1 MAVRKPGSPRSGSK
15 RNQARRHQLL
25 QRKQRKLHLENLEPR
40 RLLAQGPQLISV
52 RPNDGDF
59 LDEGDTL
66 HNDLVDVTFIFSDSQ
81 QIDDATLD
89 AISLTGSGADDVFDT
104 EDDVVIEPGY
114 VGIGDQENRV
124 VMRFAEKL
132 PDDNYRIDVLGTGDA
147 PLENLDG
154 EPFNDGDSD
163 FQLEF
168 QLDLGAQ
175 VAGVVPQPISRA
187 SGALTQASNQ
197 IEVYFND
204 DDLDAVDAE
213 NPNFYQLILTNDSV
227 DNQDDLSFHPDSV
240 AYDAAA
246 DKAVLTF
253 SNDLDQLPNGTG
265 GVVGNATWRLKIGV
279 DEVLPAAPLADSP
292 TMDAGDRFDTAINLN
307 ELNQS
312 LLISGEIAPDPFL
325 FFVDKLDFPGGPDE
339 PGHRNVPDEI
349 DHHWGQHVNPDFGA
363 DSHHDSYLGVE
374 QVYYNFQSAVGESAA
389 GDPILNLITD
399 KQKQRVR
406 EAITMWTDRLG
417 LQFLESADQGV
428 TFATADPAALD
439 PFASDVVNYVN
450 KTTQDLGFIA
460 RIDPDFEDSMVVLDA
475 ARQWESNFGEAYYD
489 ALMTAMG
496 FVLGLER
503 AADLPPSTTMSFGPD
518 AFTIDGAPPAEGLA
532 PGNHDIVHAQYIH
545 NPDSNDIDLYKFT
558 IDLGDTGQEQKESST
573 LVVETFA
580 ERQANASL
588 LDTLVTVFQETETLD
603 GTGAVIGTQR
613 EIIARNDD
621 YFSEDSYIELA
632 VGTGTYYVQVTSAG
646 NGSTLPEHSESG
658 YGGTTEGKYQLR
670 LDLRSN
676 LSNEEVLSDATGTAL
691 DGDGDGS
698 PGGAYNFWFRGV
710 TAAETIVV
718 DKAHSPD
725 PAQPLG
731 SLTNPFDNISEALA
745 AAVPGNIVR
754 IVPNAGSDGNLA
766 TLDDNFAYEIGLG
779 TLQGQILSD
788 GSTLEVPQDV
798 TVMVDPGTIF
808 KLRKARIGVGSS
820 NLNTDRSGGAFQVLG
835 TPENSVYFTSWMS
848 EDIGLDT
855 HPPSTSPQEGDWGG
869 IRFRDDLDNAEARFN
884 YEQEGI
890 FLNYVNG
897 AEITYGGG
905 RLNVNSV
912 EETVQPIQMIQ
923 SRPTITNNVITL
935 SAAAALS
942 ADPNSFEETNFHAP
956 KFQLFSNFTSDYQ
969 RIGPDIYN
977 NRLVDNTTNGLFIS
991 IETPAGDRL
1000 QELTVSARFDDA
1012 SVVHTLAENLRIA
1025 GTPGGPLVDVSQPPV
1040 ELVSLQ
1046 SQAGGSLAADDY
1058 NYKVVFLDDN
1068 GFESRPSEATAT
1080 ITLGAGEGTITL
1092 DQLPPASE
1100 SYVGRRLYRS
1110 TAGGA
1115 GPYTFV
1121 KDLAAAETTLDD
1133 DGTLGDVQRELT
1145 SETELEVIRA
1155 RTDARLRLDPGLILK
1170 LEGSLIEASFGSQL
1184 IVEGRSDRDVVITS
1198 TFDDRFGGSG
1208 TFDTQKDG
1216 LTAGAPGDWA
1226 GIFLGQN
1233 ATASIDYA
1241 HLTFAGG
1248 DTRIEGSFVHFNVLE
1263 VHQAD
1268 LRLAH
1273 TLIEHN
1279 DDGVEDVYNVDP
1291 DRVGRETNV
1300 PATILVRGGQ
1310 PVLLENVIRDNAAQA
1325 FTIGIDSFTHHIRDD
1340 LGRSTGHV
1348 GLLGTYTPQNRGP
1361 LVRGNVI
1368 INNPNNGMNI
1378 RGGILTD
1385 QVVFDDIGINHVLFE
1400 DLIVPN
1406 FHTFGGLRMESSP
1419 DASLV
1424 VKFGGPADPFSTHV
1438 NCSTLDQPEIQNL
1451 DALSEYVRGFTL
1463 ADNQTVERIIH
1474 PDGHVECVVSNSAI
1488 KGLTSYVP
1496 TSGITAMGTPLD
1508 IEDRIGG
1515 MVHVIGHPN
1524 FPVILTSIHDD
1535 RHGNGF
1541 TLEGDIQ
1548 RDVLN
1553 DGSTRVPHPGDW
1565 TGIRLAEHSH
1575 DRNVDIILER
1585 ESRGAVA
1592 PGVNAEPDNAEFLG
1606 ELAANEKSG
1615 DDNLRLGFEIQGLL
1629 NGPKDEDIYSFTAE
1643 AGTEVWLDIDRT
1655 SHSLD
1660 TIVELI
1666 DSTGATLAESDDS
1679 LFEVG
1684 LAKAA
1689 PEYQPRH
1696 ASGVVKDFFSQNLYD
1711 AGMRVVLPGV
1721 AGTRNTYHV
1730 RVSSFEATTEG
1741 AYQLQ
1746 VRLGERDEFPGSTVR
1761 NAEIYYSMNGIDVAG
1776 LPLHSPL
1783 VGEAA
1788 ENESHGAA
1796 SNNQLAPDFGVFNA
1810 VPSTGPQDL
1819 GNLLQ
1824 SDRAAI
1830 SVAGEL
1836 DLPQD
1841 VDFYEIEVDFAHA
1854 SNGGNPG
1861 FEQIAAIFDI
1871 DYADGLAR
1879 ANTNLAVYDE
1889 WGRLVYFAEDSNV
1902 FDDRLPPLAGG
1913 DLSDLSTGSVGS
1925 RDPFVG
1931 PVSLPEGTYF
1941 VAVASNAR
1949 IPQQLLNNPALRREP
1964 ISSIARLVEDH
1975 LGDDGFETASAPQIS
1990 SFVSDASHIVPLE
2003 ADDVTL
2009 YVLQDQRSATDVME
2023 LVAVDPETG
2032 KPRWN
2037 EVRNYDGLLQDID
2050 TRHDVGGGIYG
2061 FSTPANGLEAQG
2073 VSDDSVG
2080 LLRGVRTQDNQFVGG
2095 GDDGILT
2102 FQSDPE
2108 DPNGVLSSNAG
2119 VFFHANAFGTL
2130 AGTEVLFAVGE
2141 RGDRETLG
2149 AAWPLAA
2156 DLTNLLYL
2164 FDPETGE
2171 ALSDPLEDREGSA
2184 ELDDGGPATNVR
2196 ERGQLD
2202 PNVIRDSGASL
2213 AERGS
2218 GGTIT
2223 GLQILGGVLYASTD
2237 TGGLYRVNDP
2247 TGSATLEYLQ
2257 DLIPSDYDNVVDDMA
2272 LVIVDKAESAPGVG
2286 DDDTWDEYDF
2296 TTPIFGLVAS
2306 TPGTTRSLDSEI
2318 WTKRDNAFIPESTA
2332 LEHITVFGTGDGAN
2346 PDTFTFSIT
2355 ETNSRVIID
2364 VDTEPF
2370 AGNDATTDLQFSLT
2384 GPGTSI
2390 VVDNSPVG
2398 SGGTG
2403 KGSADDG
2410 AITRDPFLDTTGNA
2424 GTYTL
2429 TITNTGGG
2437 PIPANSNYLLH
2448 ISVGDNPDTDNVIEN
2463 RDDVATGPV
2472 TARDFEGLASRPAQI
2487 AGDPFFGLLYA
2498 VDTLGDVY
2506 AFDSNNSFQNTDKIT
2521 ISQSSATNNAAQH
2534 ARGIAFSQTLAH
2546 HTDKRHADH
2555 GHGMSE
2561 AVDDSRARGS
2571 IYFDEVEPNDNFG
2584 TPQDLENERWTLGFD
2599 SNIASN
2605 DTLDV
2610 DINLHTS
2617 AIVPHVT
2624 IVGRGEGSILNGTAT
2639 RDFYSFEVTEPNS
2652 YVQIETDF
2660 SFDYQLRHNGGQP
2673 GNDPDDGGAWATGVI
2688 DSQLTLRNANGGT
2701 VASHS
2706 GPMDW
2711 RFGGGG
2717 CSQSVVLGSPSCSQ
2731 IQTPNTHRAEDPNNS
2746 LESLI
2751 QTWIAQPGTYTVEVT
2766 KFDPETGG
2774 SFQPPEAGDEYTL
2787 HVSVQNHA
2795 VDEGNETVD
2804 GGRSLAFGTS
2814 YGGLIT
2820 DVRPNGVNIDF
2831 DSPFHGLV
2839 SGDQVY
2845 IEDVEGVRLANG
2857 TYQVTRVNFRTF
2869 RVNASNVDRLDTSPI
2884 YEGGGRWHQLFAP
2897 AQNKARV
2904 ASSTFSLE
2912 GYAAEDKPVLYFNY
2926 LANLHAT
2933 DEMDDFQVSLD
2944 DGSGNLVP
2952 LVVKVAD
2959 GGAAL
2964 LDPAT
2969 GTRAED
2975 NPDWAAQRDYWRAA
2989 RVELGDFAGQ
2999 QNLKLVFEYSTEGN
3013 EINAGGTATPQNL
3026 EGVHID
3032 DVRIGFAERGEMI
3045 TRSYSDPIYVPNPSA
3060 PSSEDEIHI
3069 GEYQLEI
3076 RRASDYGVV
3085 QKVGARGDSANS
3097 FQLTDAFD
3105 TNDRLAEQYTLLA
3118 FAGADLNDGAS
3129 FSLSD
3134 GNHSVTFEY
3143 DSNDDH
3149 TLGNAVV
3156 AFTPTDTAEEVAN
3169 SIIASINGA
3178 GVQTTLE
3185 IEAGDG
3191 GLGRVHLYG
3200 NAIVDELGNIDWKAQ
3215 SGSGDA
3221 NRFRDQGQMLIH
3233 SNLVHNAAGWGINMV
3248 GGQSDSTDGAPVGFH
3263 APQFSPVR
3271 NLQILN
3277 DEPVSGLIPGA
3288 TIENNVLAGNGLGG
3302 IHVGGSLGP
3311 WEIVP
3316 ARGLDYPNQLGGER
3330 AGDQVCDG
3338 SSFEIV
3344 AFGVTQRFEFED
3356 ISGEDLN
3363 ACGSDV
3369 DGGNG
3374 WTAGSVPVFYRMSDG
3389 YLAVRGT
3396 GYTQTEMVYAIREAI
3411 NSSVLG
3417 TNTTSTHVEAV
3428 PYFSQTSGGYAAGAD
3443 PALYLY
3449 NVEEVRG
3456 GPFRFSGRSQIGTP
3470 AQPFHRVINNTVYG
3484 DDGTESFHSGS
3495 GLDEP
3500 NDTAAAAVTT
3510 FQGRANLPEKYITQG
3525 VIGDGLSIPSDLTLD
3540 VDVFQVQMDIH
3551 DRLIVD
3557 VDANEFGSEL
3567 NSIVRVFN
3575 AQGEEVAR
3583 NNDGTA
3589 PGEEASFDSYLEYVV
3604 PDAAGAGTYFV
3615 GISGRQNSEYSA
3627 LSLGGRVGPASRGDY
3642 TLEINVLASRNWVIE
3657 SVPGTQIPDGSTIT
3671 VTDRERT
3678 VIFEMDSQAAPG
3690 VAAGHVAI
3698 PYNNTAIGGA
3708 RGPGYLAPEV
3718 AVVVADAIQAEF
3730 GDTLTATPLG
3740 GFRGATAGGPSNN
3753 EPTNLDYNDQNFGHD
3768 YDPARGGYGAVGS
3781 GVRATSEQFVYV
3793 ERASNITLA
3802 DGSPFSMRPGTG
3814 DANNINGLMPE
3825 HGILVS
3831 EGASP
3836 TLLNNVLSNLGHGV
3850 QVAPSSASTIM
3861 GASLFQHTVVDH
3873 TGIDPLNESFNVTLD
3888 PAEPL
3893 FFNSGDQNFYP
3904 AAGSRAID
3912 SSINSLEDRDSLTTV
3927 KDSVDIAP
3935 SPLLAPGRDGFGQL
3949 RVDDPD
3955 VDPPDGFGSNPYID
3969 RGGVDRADFNG
3980 PTVTLI
3986 NPRDNDAEG
3995 IDLDPTQTVVQMA
4008 GGELTHL
4015 SVQFT
4020 DGSNLNAIER
4030 GIGVDP
4036 STITSDKITLV
4047 KDGQLLIEGED
4058 YLYHFDPLGNTIRL
4072 THISGYWED
4081 ESVYVIQLN
4090 NRDRFVFTAQDGS
4103 NFNDGDTMFIQDGAD
4118 NTVTFEYDTGYS
4130 LHIAETLTLHITDD
4144 GVADGDLLIIEP
4156 PVGIPVIFEYDQND
4170 PSDVRSGRVRIDISQ
4185 AGTIDEIAQATV
4197 QALAGADIGLAPK
4210 NLGDGRIHV
4219 GAPTGLTVDTRFGPL
4234 LQTGQSQ
4241 PILDGDS
4248 FEISHDAGSATFT
4261 FEDTWPSLGDSDLTD
4276 QVIEY
4281 SRADSTEDL
4290 ADRIAETIQAQ
4301 DLGLFPTNQGGG
4313 QIHLG
4318 GEDSHSIDASDID
4331 ALTTTGT
4338 PGVTGSTEIHLPGPL
4353 SLVVPSQAVDTEGG
4367 VDDGQ
4372 FFTIDDGE
4380 RDTGLRLAYPDP
4392 NNLDTAM
4399 SITADR
4405 DFNGVELVFVNSL
4418 TGAAATATF
4427 DDINLLLT
4435 IDLEAV
4441 ATTSGAIVQAINNEG
4456 TFTAELDV
4464 TRDATN
4470 DGSGIPGVVGSQG
4483 FFSSDLRFEFELQ
4496 DLEEEDPAFGVSPGS
4511 VVIEFNPDNTV
4522 DDLANLL
4529 VEAISD
4535 ANVNLD
4541 PVNRGNGVVE
4551 LGVNDD
4557 HVVDATRTE
4566 VEKIGAFGG
4575 IADGETFQ
4583 IGNLLGPDVVTTFE
4597 FNAEDDV
4604 AEGHVALEF
4613 NLGDSDDLLSQKIID
4628 AIVAADLGLEP
4639 TYLGN
4644 GSIALNDTPH
4654 HTTDVGGSTMSQSG
4668 FAGGAVALPFIPG
4681 TSFDADQL
4689 ASIIIT
4695 AVDNSDLENV
4705 SFTPRGGDTYFING
4719 ATGVGGKLENFFVE
4733 AIADKADNPL
4743 LANQSSNETKF
4754 TILTDGVELDYGDA
4768 PNSASLQY
4776 ETIFDDGGA
4785 RHVVVEGISLG
4796 PLVDAESNGVPSLA
4810 SDGDDLAGAD
4820 DEDGVA
4826 GLVRD
4831 LQADTGIF
4839 NAHLDTPI
4847 IVTASRIGYL
4857 DAWIDFKGDGDWDDA
4872 GEQIFTS
4879 QLLSVGVNE
4888 LIVDTPDNAST
4899 GTTYARFRFSL
4910 SGNLT
4915 PSGVASEGEV
4925 EDYQIEILPGTPPV
4939 AGADTYT
4946 TDEDTELVKDPA
4958 QSLLSNDEDDD
4969 GDSVQVLRADS
4980 TSQLGAAVDVDAN
4993 GEFSY
4998 DPTVA
5003 LTLQGLAVGE
5013 TAEDQFSYQIDD
5025 GSLPS
5030 LPASVTITVTGV
5042 NDAPSANN
5050 GSITA
5055 DEDGETVTAA
5065 FPADDVDSDDDQTTL
5080 EYKVLVPPNEGT
5092 VSLNT
5097 DGTFTFD
5104 PSDGFQDLAAGQ
5116 TRNVDFSYQAT
5127 DSHGMQSGLGTVTI
5141 NVTGQNDAP
5150 LANDQTIFAEEDG
5163 DPVGPTAFAGS
5174 DIDSDDDQTGL
5185 TYIIVDD
5192 LETGEG
5198 SVTNHGDGTFTFDPG
5213 SDFQELSEGV
5223 TGNVSFTYQAT
5234 DSHDAAS
5241 AIDGTVT
5248 IAVTGSNDDPIAVD
5262 NIYVTDEINVIQRN
5276 VIENDTGDGVDSDP
5290 DEQDVLSANELN
5302 ADGAAIGE
5310 AVVLVSGATVTL
5322 ESDGV
5327 LTYDPTTS
5335 STIGALSEGETFD
5348 DTFTYTISDGNGG
5361 TDSAMVTVTTFGVN
5375 EAPDAVD
5382 DTYGVDEGGFL
5393 SITDTGNGILA
5404 NDSDPEGDDLTLEL
5418 QDDVSHGTLTLNDD
5432 GTFSYQH
5439 DGSEDPTDSFVYRI
5453 SDPAGNFDDAT
5464 VTFNVSAQNDAPIG
5478 ADDFYSLDHG
5488 STVNANDADGNQTT
5502 DTNDD
5507 GVLVNDSD
5515 PEGDAITA
5523 DLVTGPQHAT
5533 DFNLNADGTFT
5544 YTHDD
5549 GATTSDSFTY
5559 HAEDGSDTSDLVTVH
5574 FTINPPPPPPW
5585 QNPTERLDVNDDGFI
5600 SPIDVLLVVNFLNFD
5615 LTYFPFNLPLPP
5627 PTPEFGP
5634 PPYLDTSGDGYCTPI
5649 DAATVLSH
5657 LNRNTS
5663 GEAELD
5669 PTFVSAWIDANQ
5681 RDEVAPALAKRTNQE
5696 GAVQINTTPSAADLV
5711 TPTAAT
5717 FRSEAM
5723 KLRSAFNSPLDDA
5736 IAAFVAEVAEEQVDD
5751 EDAIWQDD
5759 QLFRLI
5765 RGR

>member
-59 LDEGDTL
+59 LNEGDTL

-81 QIDDATLD
+81 QINDATLD

-132 PDDNYRIDVLGTGDA
+132 PDDDYRIDILGTGDA

-163 FQLEF
+163 FQLQF

-175 VAGVVPQPISRA
+175 VAGVVPQPISRD
-187 SGALTQASNQ
+187 GGVLTQARDQ
-197 IEVYFND
+197 IDVYFND
-204 DDLDAVDAE
+204 DDLNAADAE
-213 NPNFYQLILTNDSV
+213 NPDFYQLILTNDTV

-240 AYDAAA
+240 TYDAAS

-253 SNDLDQLPNGTG
+253 SNDLNQLPDGSG

-279 DEVLPAAPLADSP
+279 NEVLPAPPAAQNPG
-292 TMDAGDRFDTAINLN
+292 DAGGSFDNAIDLN
-307 ELNQS
+307 ELTDS
-312 LLISGEIAPDPFL
+312 LLISGEIVSTSPSL
-325 FFVDKLDFPGGPDE
+325 FDFPGGPDE
-339 PGHRNVPDEI
+339 PGHRDVPDEI
-349 DHHWGQHVNPDFGA
+349 DHHWGQHVNPDFGP
-363 DSHHDSYLGVE
+363 DSTVGVQ

-406 EAITMWTDRLG
+406 EAITMWSDRLG

-439 PFASDVVNYVN
+439 PFAPDVVNYVK

-475 ARQWESNFGEAYYD
+475 GRQWESNFGEAYYD

-518 AFTIDGAPPAEGLA
+518 AFTVEGAPPAEDLA
-532 PGNHDIVHAQYIH
+532 PGNHDVVHAQYLH
-545 NPDSNDIDLYKFT
+545 KPDSNDIDLYKFT
-558 IDLGDTGQEQKESST
+558 VDLGDAAQEQKESST

-580 ERQANASL
+580 ERQPNASL

-621 YFSEDSYIELA
+621 YYSEDSYIELT
-632 VGTGTYYVQVTSAG
+632 VGTGTYYVQVTSTG
-646 NGSTLPEHSESG
+646 NGSTLPEHEESG

-676 LSNEEVLSDATGTAL
+676 LSSDEVLSDATGTAL
-691 DGDGDGS
+691 DGDGDGT
-698 PGGAYNFWFRGV
+698 PGGAYNFWFRSV
-710 TAAETIVV
+710 DEAETVIV

-725 PAQPLG
+725 PGQPLG
-731 SLTNPFDNISEALA
+731 TLANPFDNIADALDA
-745 AAVPGNIVR
+745 TASGNVVR
-754 IVPNAGSDGNLA
+754 VVPNAGSDGDLA
-766 TLDDNFAYEIGLG
+766 TLDDNFAYEVGLG
-779 TLQGQILSD
+779 TLPGQILSD
-788 GSTLEVPQDV
+788 GSTLEVPAGV

-808 KLRKARIGVGSS
+808 KLRKARVGVGSS
-820 NLNTDRSGGAFQVLG
+820 NLNTDRSGGALQVLG
-835 TPENSVYFTSWMS
+835 TPANSVYFTSWMA

-855 HPPSTSPQEGDWGG
+855 HAPSTSPQEGDWGG
-869 IRFRDDLDNAEARFN
+869 IRFRNDLDNAEARFN

-912 EETVQPIQMIQ
+912 EQTVQPIQMIQ

-956 KFQLFSNFTSDYQ
+956 KFQLFSSFTSDYQ
-969 RIGPDIYN
+969 RVGPDIYN

-991 IETPAGDRL
+991 IETPAGDEL
-1000 QELTVSARFDDA
+1000 QELTVSARFDDS

-1025 GTPGGPLVDVSQPPV
+1025 GTPGGPLLDASQPPV

-1046 SQAGGSLAADDY
+1046 GQSGGSLTEDDY

-1080 ITLGAGEGTITL
+1080 ISLAAGEGTISL

-1110 TAGGA
+1110 AAGGV

-1121 KDLAAAETTLDD
+1121 KDLTAAETSVDD
-1133 DGTLGDVQRELT
+1133 DGTLGDVSRELT
-1145 SETELEVIRA
+1145 SETELGVIRA
-1155 RTDARLRLDPGLILK
+1155 RTDARLRLDPGLIVK

-1184 IVEGRSDRDVVITS
+1184 IVEGRADRDVVITS

-1208 TFDTQKDG
+1208 AFDTQKDG

-1279 DDGVEDVYNVDP
+1279 DDGVEDIYNVDP

-1310 PVLLENVIRDNAAQA
+1310 PVLLDNVIRDNAAQA
-1325 FTIGIDSFTHHIRDD
+1325 LTIGIDSFTHHIRDD

-1348 GLLGTYTPQNRGP
+1348 GLLGAYTPQNRGP

-1368 INNPNNGMNI
+1368 VNNPNNGMNI

-1424 VKFGGPADPFSTHV
+1424 VKFGGPADPFSPHV
-1438 NCSTLDQPEIQNL
+1438 NCSTLDQPDVQNL
-1451 DALSEYVRGFTL
+1451 DALNEYQRAFAL

-1474 PDGHVECVVSNSAI
+1474 PDGHVECVVSNSTI
-1488 KGLTSYVP
+1488 TGLDSYVP
-1496 TSGITAMGTPLD
+1496 TSGITAMGTALD

-1553 DGSTRVPHPGDW
+1553 DGVDRVPQPGDW
-1565 TGIRLAEHSH
+1565 TGIRLAERSH
-1575 DRNVDIILER
+1575 DRNVDIVLER

-1606 ELAANEKSG
+1606 ELAADEKSG

-1629 NGPKDEDIYSFTAE
+1629 NGPTDEDIYSFTAE

-1655 SHSLD
+1655 SNSLD
-1660 TIVELI
+1660 TMVELI
-1666 DSTGATLAESDDS
+1666 DSTGATLAASDDS
-1679 LFEVG
+1679 DTESISG
-1684 LAKAA
+1684 LVDFAVPGQQANPLQKAA
-1689 PEYQPRH
+1689 NEYQPKH
-1696 ASGVVKDFFSQNLYD
+1696 SSGALKDFFSQNQYD

-1730 RVSSFEATTEG
+1730 RVRSFEATTEG

-1761 NAEIYYSMNGIDVAG
+1761 NAEIYYAMNGIDVTG

-1788 ENESHGAA
+1788 ENESLGAA
-1796 SNNQLAPDFGVFNA
+1796 NNNQLAPDFNVFNA

-1841 VDFYEIEVDFAHA
+1841 IDFYEVEVSFAHA

-1913 DLSDLSTGSVGS
+1913 DTADLSTGSVGS

-1964 ISSIARLVEDH
+1964 ISSVTRLVEDH
-1975 LGDDGFETASAPQIS
+1975 LGDPGFETASAPGIS
-1990 SFVSDASHIVPLE
+1990 NFVSDPSHIVPLD

-2023 LVAVDPETG
+2023 LVAIDPETG

-2037 EVRNYDGLLQDID
+2037 EVRNYAGLLQDID
-2050 TRHDVGGGIYG
+2050 TRRDVGGGIYG

-2080 LLRGVRTQDNQFVGG
+2080 LLRGVRTQENQFVGG

-2108 DPNGVLSSNAG
+2108 DPEGVVASDAG

-2130 AGTEVLFAVGE
+2130 AETEVLFAVGE
-2141 RGDRETLG
+2141 RGDSDTLS

-2156 DLTNLLYL
+2156 NLTNLLYL
-2164 FDPETGE
+2164 FNPETGE
-2171 ALSDPLEDREGSA
+2171 ALSDPLEDREGSV
-2184 ELDDGGPATNVR
+2184 ELNDGGPATNVR

-2202 PNVIRDSGASL
+2202 PNVSTGTSQ
-2213 AERGS
+2213 AERGP

-2247 TGSATLEYLQ
+2247 TGAASLEYLQ
-2257 DLIPSDYDNVVDDMA
+2257 DLLPNDYDNVADDLEA
-2272 LVIVDKAESAPGVG
+2272 VVVDKPESAPGAG
-2286 DDDTWDEYDF
+2286 DADSWDEYDF

-2306 TPGTTRSLDSEI
+2306 TPGATRSLDAEI
-2318 WTKRDNAFIPESTA
+2318 WTKRENAFIPSSTS

-2346 PDTFTFSIT
+2346 TDSFTFSVT
-2355 ETNSRVIID
+2355 EANSQIIID

-2370 AGNDATTDLQFSLT
+2370 ANNDPATNLRFSLT
-2384 GPGTSI
+2384 GPGTNII
-2390 VVDNSPVG
+2390 VDDSPVG
-2398 SGGTG
+2398 SGGSG
-2403 KGSADDG
+2403 KGSADNG
-2410 AITRDPFLDTTGNA
+2410 ATTLDPFLDTTGNV

-2429 TITNTGGG
+2429 TITNATGV
-2437 PIPANSNYLLH
+2437 PIPANSNYLAH
-2448 ISVGDNPDTDNVIEN
+2448 ISVAN
-2463 RDDVATGPV
+2463 RDDTATGAV
-2472 TARDFEGLASRPAQI
+2472 VARDFEGLASRPAQI
-2487 AGDPFFGLLYA
+2487 SGDAFFGLLYA

-2521 ISQSSATNNAAQH
+2521 VAQTSATTNAAQH
-2534 ARGIAFSQTLAH
+2534 ARGIAFSQTVAH

-2561 AVDDSRARGS
+2561 AVDDSRARGP

-2584 TPQDLENERWTLGFD
+2584 TPQNLENERWTLGFD
-2599 SNIASN
+2599 SNIASD

-2624 IVGRGEGSILNGTAT
+2624 IVGRGDGSILDGTAT

-2688 DSQLTLRNANGGT
+2688 NSQLTLRNANGGT

-2706 GPMDW
+2706 APMDW

-2731 IQTPNTHRAEDPNNS
+2731 IQTPNTHIAEDPNDS
-2746 LESLI
+2746 WESLI
-2751 QTWIAQPGTYTVEVT
+2751 QTFIAEPGTYTVEVT
-2766 KFDPETGG
+2766 KFDPETIAN
-2774 SFQPPEAGDEYTL
+2774 FQPPEAGDEYTL

-2795 VDEGNETVD
+2795 VDAGNETVD
-2804 GGRSLAFGTS
+2804 GGRSLAFGST

-2857 TYQVTRVNFRTF
+2857 TYQVTRVDFDTF
-2869 RVNASNVDRLDTSPI
+2869 RINAGNVDQLDTAPV
-2884 YEGGGRWHQLFAP
+2884 YEGGGRWHQLFSP
-2897 AQNKARV
+2897 AQNTARV

-2926 LANLHAT
+2926 LANLHTT
-2933 DEMDDFQVSLD
+2933 DELDDFRVSLD

-2959 GGAAL
+2959 GDEAV
-2964 LDPAT
+2964 LDRAT
-2969 GTRAED
+2969 GTRADD

-2999 QNLKLVFEYSTEGN
+2999 SNLSLVFEYSTAGN
-3013 EINAGGTATPQNL
+3013 EIADNGTATPQNF
-3026 EGVHID
+3026 EGVQID

-3045 TRSYSDPIYVPNPSA
+3045 TRAYSDPVYVPNPTA
-3060 PSSEDEIHI
+3060 PSSEDEIHV

-3097 FQLTDAFD
+3097 FQLTEAFD

-3118 FAGADLNDGAS
+3118 RAGADLSDGDT
-3129 FSLSD
+3129 FTLSD
-3134 GNHSVTFEY
+3134 GSQSVTFEY
-3143 DSNDDH
+3143 DSDDNH

-3156 AFTPTDTAEEVAN
+3156 SFTPTDTAEEVSN

-3185 IEAGDG
+3185 IQAGDG
-3191 GLGRVHLYG
+3191 GGGRVHLYG
-3200 NAIVDELGNIDWKAQ
+3200 NAIATGEIEYLAQ

-3233 SNLVHNAAGWGINMV
+3233 SNLIHDAAGWGINMV

-3263 APQFSPVR
+3263 APQFTPVR

-3277 DEPVSGLIPGA
+3277 DEPLSGLIPGA

-3302 IHVGGSLGP
+3302 IHVAGALSP

-3316 ARGLDYPNQLGGER
+3316 RRGLDYPDQLAGER
-3330 AGDQVCDG
+3330 AGDRVCDG

-3374 WTAGSVPVFYRMSDG
+3374 WTPGSVPVFYRMSDG
-3389 YLAVRGT
+3389 YLLLRGS

-3411 NSSVLG
+3411 NSSILG
-3417 TNTTSTHVEAV
+3417 TNTTSTQVEAI

-3456 GPFRFSGRSQIGTP
+3456 GPFRFSGRSQAGTP

-3484 DDGTESFHSGS
+3484 DDGTESFYAGS
-3495 GLDEP
+3495 GLAEP
-3500 NDTAAAAVTT
+3500 NDTAAEAVAT

-3525 VIGDGLSIPSDLTLD
+3525 VIGDGLSVPSDISLD
-3540 VDVFQVQMDIH
+3540 VDLFQVQMDIH
-3551 DRLIVD
+3551 DRLAVD
-3557 VDANEFGSEL
+3557 VDANEFGSDL

-3583 NNDGTA
+3583 NNDGAA
-3589 PGEEASFDSYLEYVV
+3589 PGEEASFDAYVEYVV
-3604 PDAAGAGTYFV
+3604 TDAAGAGTYYV
-3615 GISGRQNSEYSA
+3615 GISGRENSEYSA
-3627 LSLGGRVGPASRGDY
+3627 LSLGGRSGPASRGEY
-3642 TLEINVLASRNWVIE
+3642 TLEINVMASRNWAIE

-3740 GFRGATAGGPSNN
+3740 GFRGATAGGPSAN

-3768 YDPARGGYGAVGS
+3768 YDPTRIGYGAVGT

-3793 ERASNITLA
+3793 EGASNITLA
-3802 DGSPFSMRPGTG
+3802 DGSPFSMRPGAG
-3814 DANNINGLMPE
+3814 DDNNVNGLMPE

-3836 TLLNNVLSNLGHGV
+3836 TLLNNVLSNLAHGV
-3850 QVAPSSASTIM
+3850 HVAPSSASTIM

-3888 PAEPL
+3888 PDEPL

-3904 AAGSRAID
+3904 AAGSRVID

-3927 KDSVDIAP
+3927 KDAVDIAP

-3949 RVDDPD
+3949 RVDDPN
-3955 VDPPDGFGSNPYID
+3955 VDPPDGFGSNPFID

-3980 PTVTLI
+3980 PTATLI

-3995 IDLDPTQTVVQMA
+3995 ADLDPTPTVVQMT

-4020 DGSNLNAIER
+4020 DGSNLNAVER

-4047 KDGQLLIEGED
+4047 KNGQLLKEGDD

-4090 NRDRFVFTAQDGS
+4090 NSDRFVFTAQDGS
-4103 NFNDGDTMFIQDGAD
+4103 QFEDGDTMFIQDRAD

-4130 LHIAETLTLHITDD
+4130 LHLAETLTLHIPAA
-4144 GVADGDLLIIEP
+4144 GVADGDLLIVEP
-4156 PVGIPVIFEYDQND
+4156 PAGIPVIFEYDSND
-4170 PSDVRSGRVRIDISQ
+4170 PSDVSGGRVRIDISQ
-4185 AGTIDEIAQATV
+4185 AGSIDDIAEATAQA
-4197 QALAGADIGLAPK
+4197 LDGAGIALAPK
-4210 NLGDGRIHV
+4210 NLGDGRVHV
-4219 GAPTGLTVDTRFGPL
+4219 GASTGLTVDTNFGAL
-4234 LQTGQSQ
+4234 LQTGQAQ
-4241 PILDGDS
+4241 PILDGDT
-4248 FEISHDAGSATFT
+4248 FQISHGSETAVFS
-4261 FEDTWPSLGDSDLTD
+4261 FADTWPTLGDSDLND
-4276 QVIEY
+4276 LVIEY

-4290 ADRIAETIQAQ
+4290 ANRIAGTIAAQ
-4301 DLGLFPTNQGGG
+4301 NLGLTPTNQGDG

-4318 GEDSHSIDASDID
+4318 GEESHTVDAAGTA
-4331 ALTTTGT
+4331 ALRTTGT
-4338 PGVTGSTEIHLPGPL
+4338 PGVSGSTQIHLPGQL
-4353 SLVVPSQAVDTEGG
+4353 SLVVPAQAINSEGG
-4367 VDDGQ
+4367 VADGQ
-4372 FFTIDDGE
+4372 FFTIDDGQ
-4380 RDTGLRLAYPDP
+4380 RDTSLRLAYPEP
-4392 NNLDTAM
+4392 NNLDTAI
-4399 SITADR
+4399 SITGNR
-4405 DFNGVELVFVNSL
+4405 NFNDVELVFVDSL
-4418 TGAAATATF
+4418 IGGAAAATF
-4427 DDINLLLT
+4427 DDINMLLT
-4435 IDLEAV
+4435 IDLEAA

-4470 DGSGIPGVVGSQG
+4470 DGGGIPGVVGSQG
-4483 FFSSDLRFEFELQ
+4483 FFSSELRFEFEQ
-4496 DLEEEDPAFGVSPGS
+4496 EGLEEEDPAFGVSPGA
-4511 VVIEFNPDNTV
+4511 VAIEFSPEATIDE
-4522 DDLANLL
+4522 LADLL

-4535 ANVNLD
+4535 ANVDLD

-4551 LGVNDD
+4551 LGVDED

-4566 VEKIGAFGG
+4566 VDTIGAFGG

-4583 IGNLLGPDVVTTFE
+4583 IGNLAGEDKIVTFE

-4604 AEGHVALEF
+4604 AEGNVALDF
-4613 NLGDSDDLLSQKIID
+4613 NLGDSDDLLASRIID
-4628 AIVAADLGLEP
+4628 AIVAADLDLTP

-4654 HTTDVGGSTMSQSG
+4654 HTADVGGSTMSQTG
-4668 FAGGAVALPFIPG
+4668 FPGGAVAIPFIPG
-4681 TSFDADQL
+4681 ASFDANQL
-4689 ASIIIT
+4689 ASAIIT
-4695 AVDNSDLENV
+4695 AVNDSSLERI

-4719 ATGVGGKLENFFVE
+4719 AAGVGGELDNFFVE

-4768 PNSASLQY
+4768 PNSPALQY
-4776 ETIFDDGGA
+4776 ETTFDDGGA
-4785 RHVVVEGISLG
+4785 RHVVVAGTSLG
-4796 PLVDAESNGVPSLA
+4796 QLVDAESDGLA
-4810 SDGDDLAGAD
+4810 SPSADGDDQSDTD
-4820 DEDGVA
+4820 DEDGVG

-4831 LQADTGIF
+4831 LQAGTGIF
-4839 NAHLDTPI
+4839 NAHLATPI
-4847 IVTASRIGYL
+4847 TVTASRIGYL
-4857 DAWIDFKGDGDWDDA
+4857 DAWIDFKGDGDWDDP
-4872 GEQIFTS
+4872 GEQIFAS
-4879 QLLSVGVNE
+4879 QLLSVGDNE
-4888 LIVDTPDNAST
+4888 LTVNTPDNAST

-4910 SGNLT
+4910 TGNLT
-4915 PSGVASEGEV
+4915 PSGVAAEGEV
-4925 EDYQIEILPGTPPV
+4925 EDYEIEILPGTPPN
-4939 AGADTYT
+4939 AEADAFT
-4946 TDEDTELVKDPA
+4946 TDEDTALGNDPA
-4958 QSLLSNDEDDD
+4958 RSLLDNDDDDD
-4969 GDSVQVLRADS
+4969 GDSIQVLSADAIS
-4980 TSQLGAAVDVDAN
+4980 ELGATVDVDQN
-4993 GEFSY
+4993 GEFNY
-4998 DPTVA
+4998 DPIA
-5003 LTLQGLAVGE
+5003 APALQGLAVGE
-5013 TAEDQFSYQIDD
+5013 TIDDHFSYQIDD
-5025 GSLPS
+5025 GNLPS
-5030 LPASVTITVTGV
+5030 LPATVTITVTGA
-5042 NDAPSANN
+5042 NDAPTAND
-5050 GSITA
+5050 GSWNA
-5055 DEDGETVTAA
+5055 DEDGDAVTAA
-5065 FPADDVDSDDDQTTL
+5065 VPADDIDSDDDQTTL
-5080 EYKVLVPPNEGT
+5080 TYELVVPPSEGNVT
-5092 VSLNT
+5092 INT

-5104 PSDGFQDLAAGQ
+5104 PAGDFQDLAAGE
-5116 TRNVDFSYQAT
+5116 TRDVTFSYQAT
-5127 DSHGMQSGLGTVTI
+5127 DSHGEESGLGTVTI
-5141 NVTGQNDAP
+5141 TVTGQNDAP
-5150 LANDQTIFAEEDG
+5150 LANDQTIFADEDG

-5174 DIDSDDDQTGL
+5174 DIDSDDDSSDL
-5185 TYIIVDD
+5185 TYTIVDD
-5192 LETGEG
+5192 LEAGEG
-5198 SVTNHGDGTFTFDPG
+5198 SVVNNGDGTFTFDPG
-5213 SDFQELSEGV
+5213 ADFQELSEGV
-5223 TGNVSFTYQAT
+5223 TGDVSFTYQAT
-5234 DSHDAAS
+5234 DTHDTDS
-5241 AIDGTVT
+5241 EIDGTVT
-5248 IAVTGSNDDPIAVD
+5248 ITVTGVNDAPVAVD
-5262 NIYVTDEINVIQRN
+5262 NSYVTDEINVIQRN
-5276 VIENDTGDGVDSDP
+5276 VINDDTGEGVDSDP
-5290 DEQDVLSANELN
+5290 DEQDVLTANELN
-5302 ADGAAIGE
+5302 GDSAAIGQ
-5310 AVVLVSGATVTL
+5310 AVVLASGATVTL

-5335 STIGALSEGETFD
+5335 TTISALSEGETFD
-5348 DTFTYTISDGNGG
+5348 DTFNYTITDGKGG
-5361 TDSAMVTVTTFGVN
+5361 TDSATVSVTTFGVN

-5382 DTYGVDEGGFL
+5382 DTYAVDEGALL
-5393 SITDTGNGILA
+5393 SISDVNNGVLA
-5404 NDSDPEGDDLTLEL
+5404 NDSDPEGDDLTLAIV
-5418 QDDVSHGTLTLNDD
+5418 DDVTRGTLTLNAD
-5432 GTFSYQH
+5432 GTFEYQH
-5439 DGSEDPTDSFVYRI
+5439 DGSEDPTDSFTYRI
-5453 SDPAGNFDDAT
+5453 SDPAGNADDAT
-5464 VTFNVSAQNDAPIG
+5464 VTFNVSALNDAPIG
-5478 ADDFYSLDHG
+5478 ADDFYTLDHG
-5488 STVNANDADGNQTT
+5488 TTLNASDADGNQTT
-5502 DTNDD
+5502 DANDD
-5507 GVLVNDSD
+5507 GTLVNDSD

-5523 DLVTGPQHAT
+5523 VLDTGPQHAS
-5533 DFNLNADGTFT
+5533 DFSLNADGTFT

-5549 GATTSDSFTY
+5549 SATTSDSFTY
-5559 HAEDGSDTSDLVTVH
+5559 RAEDSSDASDLVTVH
-5574 FTINPPPPPPW
+5574 LTINPPPPPPW
-5585 QNPTERLDVNDDGFI
+5585 QNPTNRLDVNDDGFV
-5600 SPIDVLLVVNFLNFD
+5600 SPIDVLLIVNFLNFD
-5615 LTYFPFNLPLPP
+5615 LEYFPFNLPLPT
-5627 PTPEFGP
+5627 PTAEFGP
-5634 PPYLDTSGDGYCTPI
+5634 PPYLDTNGDGYCTPI
-5649 DAATVLSH
+5649 DPATVLAY
-5657 LNRNTS
+5657 LNQNQNNS
-5663 GEAELD
+5663 GNAEAD
-5669 PTFVSAWIDANQ
+5669 PAFAATWVDANQ
-5681 RDEVAPALAKRTNQE
+5681 QAEL
-5696 GAVQINTTPSAADLV
+5696 TPSFAGLRSRTTAEV
-5711 TPTAAT
+5711 TNNSVTTANALRPVVT
-5717 FRSEAM
+5717 DSRSEAM
-5723 KLRSAFNSPLDDA
+5723 QLRSAFNSPLDDA
-5736 IAAFVAEVAEEQVDD
+5736 IAAFVAEVAEEQVDGA
-5751 EDAIWQDD
+5751 DAIWQDEE
-5759 QLFRLI
+5759 LLRLI